1 MKNTEINTNIK
12 DKNAINA
19 SASDAT
25 SEKIT
30 KIYFVRHGQS
40 LGNAERIYLGHTDWD
55 LSELGKEQAQ
65 YTATAL
71 KDEKIDVIYSSDLLR
86 AFNTAVPHAKMRNM
100 TVIPSK
106 NLREV
111 YVGEWEG
118 RKVDE
123 IMVEYQQEFC
133 VEWREHFGTF
143 RCPGGESVPE
153 VAERI
158 YNEVKRIAEKHMGET
173 ILITS
178 HAAAI
183 RAFWGKISGIK
194 PEDLAAA
201 LPFPTNASYSVLY
214 YKDGELVPESYSV
227 DSHMP
232 IVTKIT

>member
-158 YNEVKRIAEKHMGET
+158 YNEVKRIAEKHTGET

>member
-1 MKNTEINTNIK
+1 MSNTEKNMNKTDINEEKTQVF
-12 DKNAINA
+12 
-19 SASDAT
+19 SSSD
-25 SEKIT
+25 EKIT

-158 YNEVKRIAEKHMGET
+158 YNEVKRIAEKHTGET

-183 RAFWGKISGIK
+183 RAFWGKISGIR

-214 YKDGELVPESYSV
+214 YKDGELVPEAYSV